1 MDPSNIFMLTCVG
14 LIVLLTIIY
23 SIYSCFFGCYKR
35 NTGYNVVEL
44 ENIINTLPSPKNK
57 DIDMELL

>member
-1 MDPSNIFMLTCVG
+1 MDPSNIFMLTCIG
-14 LIVLLTIIY
+14 IIILLAIIY
-23 SIYSCFFGCYKR
+23 CIHGLGCYKR

-44 ENIINTLPSPKNK
+44 ETIINNLPPPKNK

>member
-1 MDPSNIFMLTCVG
+1 MLTCIG
-14 LIVLLTIIY
+14 IIILLAIIY
-23 SIYSCFFGCYKR
+23 CIHGLGCYKR

-44 ENIINTLPSPKNK
+44 ETIINNLPPPKNK